1 MFQIVFLTH
10 MGRNL
15 EILFKRIY
23 WQVLLQKAIDNRTMM
38 IGHPVFA
45 DWFHR
50 LDQDGQE
57 LALLYLLLYVINN
70 THRFQVGNLF
80 VPILFYIWLS
90 FQALY
95 VLFAICEQP
104 MATYSYYLAWNDKQ
118 TIKQNVKNV
127 LSHTNI
133 VVETNETK
141 IQIKSYLRSF
151 CGQQVNSS
159 LLSYR

>member
-23 WQVLLQKAIDNRTMM
+23 WQVLLQKVIDSLTMM
-38 IGHPVFA
+38 IGHPAFA

-70 THRFQVGNLF
+70 THRFQVEDFCKN
-80 VPILFYIWLS
+80 FYL
-90 FQALY
+90 
-95 VLFAICEQP
+95 
-104 MATYSYYLAWNDKQ
+104 
-118 TIKQNVKNV
+118 
-127 LSHTNI
+127 
-133 VVETNETK
+133 
-141 IQIKSYLRSF
+141 QIKILVF
-151 CGQQVNSS
+151 TQQQNKIINFPFHEI
-159 LLSYR
+159 LTKTI